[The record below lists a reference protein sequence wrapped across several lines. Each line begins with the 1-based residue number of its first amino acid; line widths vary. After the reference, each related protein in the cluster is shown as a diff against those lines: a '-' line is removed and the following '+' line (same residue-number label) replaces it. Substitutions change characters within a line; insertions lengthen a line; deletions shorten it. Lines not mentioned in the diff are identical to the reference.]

1 MAALRI
7 AQPFDFELSTER
19 FRVFGIDLANRW
31 HDGGL
36 HRVIAGREV
45 RIEPAPGGVGVSLYD
60 VVVEREVRYLLGEP
74 FDLPAFERWAAADA
88 VLAAVVARLRG
99 FRPPLAPDPWEML
112 VGSISAQQVSLFAAF
127 AVRNRFVERFGER
140 YEHAWSFPRRERV
153 AGASEEELVGVGFS
167 RRKAE
172 YILGVARSKLDLE
185 ALRALPD
192 DEIAARI
199 VALRGLGE
207 WTADWFLARH
217 LARPRAWPAGD
228 LGLRKAVSVFYGD
241 GRRLSTEEVRQMG
254 ERFAPFENL
263 TAHYLLL
270 GQRTP

>member
-1 MAALRI
+1 MTRVRI
-7 AQPFDFELSTER
+7 AQPFDFEFSTER
-19 FRVFGIDLANRW
+19 FRAFGVDLANRW
-31 HDGGL
+31 HDGEL
-36 HRVIAGREV
+36 HRVIAGRDV
-45 RIEPAPGGVGVSLYD
+45 RIEAAPGGVAVSPHD
-60 VVVEREVRYLLGEP
+60 GEIVHEVRYLLGEP
-74 FDLPAFERWAAADA
+74 FDLPAFERWAVDP
-88 VLAAVVARLRG
+88 VLRPVVARLRG

-140 YEHAWSFPRRERV
+140 HEHAWAFPLRDRV
-153 AGASEEELVGVGFS
+153 SRAGEDELVAVGFS

-172 YILGVARSKLDLE
+172 YILGLARSELDLG
-185 ALRALPD
+185 ALAALPD
-192 DEIAARI
+192 EEVTARI

-207 WTADWFLARH
+207 WTADWFRARH

-241 GRRLSTEEVRQMG
+241 GRQLSTEEVRRMG
-254 ERFAPFENL
+254 DRFAPFENL